1 MGCDATDDA
10 SAYLEQLQAAAD
22 ADLDTEQGVIAELQD
37 EDSDSQVRVFIEGSL
52 YRTQTYGDALDALEP
67 PEDLAVVHGE
77 FLAALRAVD
86 AVYQAAASRVAQLG
100 EGGLGRN
107 LRA

>member
-37 EDSDSQVRVFIEGSL
+37 EDSDSQVRVFIEGTL
-52 YRTQTYGDALDALEP
+52 HRTQTHGDPLDVLEP
-67 PEDLAVVHGE
+67 PEDLSVVHGE
-77 FLAALRAVD
+77 FLAAVRGVEAG
-86 AVYQAAASRVAQLG
+86 YQAAASRVA
-100 EGGLGRN
+100 
-107 LRA
+107 